1 MGGGGRLQGQKYR
14 TYPESAM
21 IKDLKMAM
29 IMLSASLL
37 LELMNIVRD
46 RLMILAFQVLL
57 QYV

>member
-1 MGGGGRLQGQKYR
+1 
-14 TYPESAM
+14 M

-37 LELMNIVRD
+37 LELMYIVRD

-57 QYV
+57 QYVYIVLTPTLCL